1 MAPVTSLETGNS
13 LEIGGKS
20 DNNWPRK
27 SDENSPFSKPL
38 WPPRPYRD
46 TINEEDDTGSFL
58 LKGGNK
64 SANHISGL
72 SGSGASR

>member
-1 MAPVTSLETGNS
+1 MAPVSTLETGS
-13 LEIGGKS
+13 LEIVRKS
-20 DNNWPRK
+20 DDNSPRK

-46 TINEEDDTGSFL
+46 TINEEDDAGSFL

-64 SANHISGL
+64 SANHISVL
-72 SGSGASR
+72 SGASGNSR